1 MNQASNQAPIS
12 ASLWLTLS
20 SPMRVFVMA
29 SAVMVVFVCLAFY
42 LFAQQ
47 NISRQASVTKLQADA
62 VATEID
68 SYFSQLSYIINA
80 AAQDRDLARMP
91 LDIMYFGYA
100 RQRLE
105 ALVASDQAIV
115 GAFVADDGKYIL
127 EGSPIETLGIRSSR
141 INKITKAILQYED
154 LRPAKPTLYLIP
166 RDEVEFLMPLQ
177 SNASSWLLYGAPL
190 VLERDDFVVASAHT
204 GVLWAAIDISSLI
217 APQLAGTDLMLKG
230 YDVHTVNT
238 RDHVAAADVV
248 ASPKTPVAYADKVA
262 RLHLYLQSRGGE
274 AWWAFMPWMLLILL
288 AGSIF
293 GMYLFSK
300 REQSLLISATST
312 LASSDAS
319 ALSPELRAMKTLLEE
334 SAQQSSHISRQ
345 LLKEQA
351 EASEIEARESSYR
364 KVAKVLQRRIDEPLL
379 TLSLA
384 NSVMQ
389 QYSSDRALLP
399 VIEDVQQALEE
410 IQRNSQQLQMA
421 LSGELLIGQL
431 KPREIMLDK
440 LLADFY
446 KVCQSQ
452 GKAVVFNIDPVLHSR
467 VMLQAEALLEALLA
481 TARSKQVDAFGDRFA
496 LQLVSLESN
505 DRQQVVRFIFFND
518 LYQADMYKVSMPEYI
533 PQNPARLTKIKAI
546 AGDLDLRLATI
557 YLQGLQGNCGM
568 LEDEFIGTLLF
579 FDVPMHVLDDDAVM
593 SNLNMN
599 LAKTLRG
606 MQHD

>member
-29 SAVMVVFVCLAFY
+29 SALMVVFVFLAFY

-115 GAFVADDGKYIL
+115 GAFVADDSKYIL

-141 INKITKAILQYED
+141 INKITQAILQYED

-166 RDEVEFLMPLQ
+166 RDEVEFLLPLQ
-177 SNASSWLLYGAPL
+177 SDATSWLLYGAPL
-190 VLERDDFVVASAHT
+190 SIDRDDFVSPSLQT
-204 GVLWAAIDISSLI
+204 GVLWVAIDISRLL
-217 APQLAGTDLMLKG
+217 ARQLADTDLLLDS
-230 YDVHTVNT
+230 YEIHAVNAL
-238 RDHVAAADVV
+238 DHIAAADVV
-248 ASPKTPVAYADKVA
+248 ASPKTPVKYADKVA
-262 RLHLYLQSRGGE
+262 RLHLYLQTQGGL
-274 AWWAFMPWMLLILL
+274 AWWAFMPWIVLLLL
-288 AGSIF
+288 AGFIL

-300 REQSLLISATST
+300 REQTQLISATTSM
-312 LASSDAS
+312 ASSDTS
-319 ALSPELRAMKTLLEE
+319 ALSPELRAMKSLLEE
-334 SAQQSSHISRQ
+334 SAQQSSQISRQ
-345 LLKEQA
+345 LLMEKA
-351 EASEIEARESSYR
+351 KASEIEARESSYR
-364 KVAKVLQRRIDEPLL
+364 GVAKALQRRIDEPLL

-421 LSGELLIGQL
+421 LSGELQIGQL

-446 KVCQSQ
+446 RACQSQ
-452 GKAVVFNIDPVLHSR
+452 GKEVVFNIDPILHSR
-467 VMLQAEALLEALLA
+467 VMVLAEALLEALLA
-481 TARSKQVDAFGDRFA
+481 TARSKQVATFGDRFA

-505 DRQQVVRFIFFND
+505 ERQQVVRFIFFND
-518 LYQADMYKVSMPEYI
+518 LYQADFYKISMPEYM
-533 PQNPARLTKIKAI
+533 QHNAGRLTKIKAI
-546 AGDLDLRLATI
+546 VGDLDLRLATT

-568 LEDEFIGTLLF
+568 LDDELMGTLLY

-599 LAKTLRG
+599 LAKALRG